1 MTVSEGA
8 PRFDAPRFPVAAS
21 LTDPQRGAAEAAAR
35 RRDAGYAHG
44 YAVGIERAE
53 TEVAEAIADHRRS
66 AQRLGELSD
75 ALAQAT
81 ADLTLSDRLA
91 IADIENDVVLLAAAL
106 AAELVGREL
115 RSIDDAVL
123 DALARVAGL
132 TPDRG
137 APVVR
142 VHPDDAGTAQEA
154 VDADLVHL
162 SADVVV
168 LADPAVERG
177 GCVVEVGACRIDGQ
191 VGPALDRMREA
202 LFAGERGHLLATS
215 ADPAQSE
222 P

>member
-1 MTVSEGA
+1 MTVAEDA
-8 PRFDAPRFPVAAS
+8 ARFDAPRFPVAAS

-44 YAVGIERAE
+44 YEAGLRSAE
-53 TEVAEAIADHRRS
+53 AEVAAAIDDHRRS

-81 ADLTLSDRLA
+81 ADLALRDRLA
-91 IADIENDVVLLAAAL
+91 IADLEDDVVLLATAL
-106 AAELVGREL
+106 AAELIGREL
-115 RSIDDAVL
+115 RSVDGAVI

-142 VHPDDAGTAQEA
+142 VHPDDASTAQEA

-168 LADPAVERG
+168 LADPSVERG

-202 LFAGERGHLLATS
+202 LFAGARDDLLAPS
-215 ADPAQSE
+215 ADPTQSD